1 MIYNYKEETN
11 MAQPT
16 TYDYTL
22 NLSVSFYG
30 SLPKEYVEIFAKKAR
45 AALSDLLDSA
55 PEAIVESY
63 DRVEMEL
70 KSAEASE

>member
-1 MIYNYKEETN
+1 

-22 NLSVSFYG
+22 NLNVSFYG

-45 AALSDLLDSA
+45 AALADLLDSA